1 MAGTLGNL
9 IIIMESTTSGELAD
23 YYWLKGASNGPLLS
37 EKNKMAANESPFHG
51 TGLFPLS
58 FLIKVIR
65 EEC

>member
-1 MAGTLGNL
+1 
-9 IIIMESTTSGELAD
+9 MESTTSGLLAD
-23 YYWLKGASNGPLLS
+23 YYWLKGAFNGPLFS
-37 EKNKMAANESPFHG
+37 EKNKMTANESPFHG